1 MKHLSLALLALTPFL
16 VTAQESEPN
25 LNFFQS
31 LLQQVGALIEV
42 AVPILI
48 ALAVL
53 LFIWGL
59 IKFIFAS
66 DNDEAR
72 AEGKKVM
79 VWGIIALFVIVSV
92 WGIVALLNQ
101 VTGVEQ
107 GQGYDPIVL

>member
-1 MKHLSLALLALTPFL
+1 MQYLTLSLIAFAPFL
-16 VTAQESEPN
+16 AAAQEQEPN

-31 LLQQVGALIEV
+31 LLQQLGALIEL
-42 AVPILI
+42 AVPLLV

-59 IKFIFAS
+59 IKFIFAADS
-66 DNDEAR
+66 DEAR
-72 AEGKKVM
+72 QEGKKIM
-79 VWGIIALFVIVSV
+79 VWGVIALFVIVSV

-107 GQGYDPIVL
+107 GQGYDRIVL